1 MRIVILGAGRLGAR
15 LANVLVSEGQVID
28 IVDQDEAK
36 FKSLSDH
43 PNLRH
48 VHGDIFNDEVMAT
61 VFTTPPDVFIVVTGS
76 DNINLMVAQ
85 AIKRQYP
92 IPRVLVRVF
101 DPTLAEV
108 YNNLGME
115 TVCPTNYA
123 VAEMHKM
130 IQQAESPSPRPLP

>member
-1 MRIVILGAGRLGAR
+1 VRIVILGAGRLGSR
-15 LANVLVSEGQVID
+15 LANALVSEGHVID
-28 IVDQDEAK
+28 VVDQDEAK
-36 FKSLSDH
+36 FKNLGDH
-43 PNLRH
+43 TNLRH
-48 VHGDIFNDEVMAT
+48 IHGNIFDDEVTARL
-61 VFTTPPDVFIVVTGS
+61 FAPPPDVFVAVTGN

-85 AIKRQYP
+85 TIQRQYP

-108 YNNLGME
+108 YCRLGIE

-130 IQQAESPSPRPLP
+130 IQRTEARA

>member
-1 MRIVILGAGRLGAR
+1 MRIVILGAGRLGSR
-15 LANVLVSEGQVID
+15 LANALVSEGQVID

-36 FKSLSDH
+36 FKNLGDH
-43 PNLRH
+43 PNIRH
-48 VHGDIFNDEVMAT
+48 VHGNIFDAEVTARL
-61 VFTTPPDVFIVVTGS
+61 FAPPPDVFIVVTGR

-85 AIKRQYP
+85 TIKRQYP

-108 YNNLGME
+108 YSRLGIE

-130 IQQAESPSPRPLP
+130 IKQAEARG